1 MIERTTVLL
10 VSFTVLAAGTL
21 GAMQAPAL
29 DANAIIAAART
40 ALGGEQKIA
49 AVRSFV
55 ASGRTQQLR
64 GNNLV
69 PIVFEI
75 AGELPDRY
83 VRRDEIPAQESG
95 PTTAGFNGDALIQL
109 PVPSQ
114 PPADAARRARVAAIK
129 QDVARL
135 TLGMF
140 AGSFSSGPL
149 TFTYAG
155 QAEAPQGRADVLD
168 VKSAAAD
175 AGMRF
180 FVHRDTH
187 LPVMVS
193 WQTQAQGK
201 PVENRIYFADYR
213 DVDGLR
219 LPFRL
224 RRAVGL
230 DTVEET
236 IFDRFRI
243 NPKIDARK
251 FDVR

>member
-1 MIERTTVLL
+1 VKT
-10 VSFTVLAAGTL
+10 FTV
-21 GAMQAPAL
+21 
-29 DANAIIAAART
+29 N
-40 ALGGEQKIA
+40 
-49 AVRSFV
+49 
-55 ASGRTQQLR
+55 GRTQQLR

-69 PIVFEI
+69 PIEFDI
-75 AGELPDRY
+75 SSELPDKY
-83 VRRDEIPAQESG
+83 ARRDEIPAQESG
-95 PTTAGFNGDALIQL
+95 PTTIGFNGEELIQL
-109 PVPSQ
+109 PVPPAPTPS
-114 PPADAARRARVAAIK
+114 PAAPNPADAARRARVASVK
-129 QDVARL
+129 QDFARL

-140 AGSFSSGPL
+140 AGSFSSYPL

-168 VKSAAAD
+168 VKAPPNVA
-175 AGMRF
+175 MRF
-180 FVHRDTH
+180 FIHRDTH

-193 WQTQAQGK
+193 WQTQVQGK

-224 RRAVGL
+224 RRAVGP

-236 IFDRFRI
+236 TFDRFRI

-251 FDVR
+251 FEVRR